1 MLDPLETY
9 KRNGREIA
17 DQFKRYVITFPQC
30 VTRLA
35 DELTTAK
42 KGIGP
47 GQMTDLADAMLVN
60 SARIMGEMERRG
72 NKRRTDA
79 RYKAKNP

>member
-1 MLDPLETY
+1 MEDALETY

-17 DQFKRYVITFPQC
+17 DQFTRHASTFPQC

-42 KGIGP
+42 KDIGF
-47 GQMTDLADAMLVN
+47 GQMTDLADAMLLN
-60 SARIMGEMERRG
+60 MRG
-72 NKRRTDA
+72 SW
-79 RYKAKNP
+79 AKWRGALHLHEGRATRSQPL